1 MSGRSVN
8 DLGKPSLP
16 YRVDRRCRGLC
27 GFETLKDSRKE
38 DLFRAKRLRKATK
51 CFPEEIEGPSALA
64 LGAQL
69 ERAGNGDDVPASL
82 SSSTTMRG
90 LRINII
96 GAVWSL
102 IMMVGLKALHGFTII
117 PATWEF
123 SADELPNVN
132 PVWLM
137 NSLRAALYARGA
149 RKAKGWIIAFIHG
162 EWDPIGKI
170 FRLHVHGL
178 AYGDMVEVIDRLR
191 KLPNYK
197 TQKYLKDGT
206 LSPVY
211 RRIKMTRKP
220 LTNLPRPITYLLQSY
235 WPQRALFISDD
246 GARRRARRKRRIAE
260 PQHSQVLL
268 WLDKWNIRDLTLM
281 VGLRVTKTGL
291 QQTKPVS

>member
-1 MSGRSVN
+1 
-8 DLGKPSLP
+8 
-16 YRVDRRCRGLC
+16 
-27 GFETLKDSRKE
+27 
-38 DLFRAKRLRKATK
+38 
-51 CFPEEIEGPSALA
+51 
-64 LGAQL
+64 
-69 ERAGNGDDVPASL
+69 
-82 SSSTTMRG
+82 
-90 LRINII
+90 
-96 GAVWSL
+96 
-102 IMMVGLKALHGFTII
+102 
-117 PATWEF
+117 
-123 SADELPNVN
+123 
-132 PVWLM
+132 
-137 NSLRAALYARGA
+137 
-149 RKAKGWIIAFIHG
+149 
-162 EWDPIGKI
+162 
-170 FRLHVHGL
+170 
-178 AYGDMVEVIDRLR
+178 MVEVIDRLR